1 MADFVDFDV
10 EDGCPVDVDMRNL
23 VELLEDDEEFQEIDN
38 LPSDVS
44 TGCPKKKDPQ
54 INCLLK
60 NTKKYLWIAPPV
72 RGC

>member
-23 VELLEDDEEFQEIDN
+23 VELLEDDEEFQEYIDN

-44 TGCPKKKDPQ
+44 IFLCISQTHDKFLITTICNKHF
-54 INCLLK
+54 
-60 NTKKYLWIAPPV
+60 
-72 RGC
+72 